1 MTVADGAPPPAIEW
15 WRPPVRFALTVLVFA
30 LLGPLIGGAITI
42 VGYVVFGFHI
52 TMPGEVGWAILAA
65 LIYGLWLAYPIGLV
79 PAAGVGAII
88 AVRDRFGGSSLAEA
102 ALIGGGVGVLWAVF
116 VSGKDYG
123 NLFTVL
129 VIIASLVAAAVCWKL
144 TRWLRRLG

>member
-1 MTVADGAPPPAIEW
+1 MTVEDGVSSPQTEW
-15 WRPPVRFALTVLVFA
+15 WRPPVRFALTILVFA
-30 LLGPLIGGAITI
+30 FLGPLIGGAVTI
-42 VGYVVFGFHI
+42 ARYVIFGLHI
-52 TMPGEVGWAILAA
+52 SVPGEAGWAILAMM
-65 LIYGLWLAYPIGLV
+65 IYGLWLAYPIGVV

-102 ALIGGGVGVLWAVF
+102 ALIGGGIGVLWALF
-116 VSGKDYG
+116 VSGTNYG

-129 VIIASLVAAAVCWKL
+129 VIIASLIAAVVSWKL

>member
-1 MTVADGAPPPAIEW
+1 MTVAGDAPSPDTEW
-15 WRPPVRFALTVLVFA
+15 WRRPVRFVLTVLVFA
-30 LLGPLIGGAITI
+30 LLGPLIGGAVTI
-42 VGYVVFGFHI
+42 VGYVIFGFHI
-52 TMPGEVGWAILAA
+52 TLPGEAGWAILAA
-65 LIYGLWLAYPIGLV
+65 LIYGIWLAYPIGLI

-102 ALIGGGVGVLWAVF
+102 ALIGGGIGVLWALF
-116 VSGKDYG
+116 VSGKNYG

-129 VIIASLVAAAVCWKL
+129 VIIASLVAAAICWKL